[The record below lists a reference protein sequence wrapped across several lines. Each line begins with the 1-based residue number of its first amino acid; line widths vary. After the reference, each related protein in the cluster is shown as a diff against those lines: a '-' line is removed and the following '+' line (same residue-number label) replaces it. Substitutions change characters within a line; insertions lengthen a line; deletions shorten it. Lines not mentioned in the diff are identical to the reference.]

1 VNNRNLIS
9 GERKTRRRPS
19 KKTDAAPSKQPRRP
33 SKKTDAAPS
42 KQPRINLQG
51 RRGSVQDSTL
61 DVRQQLPRKKFTS
74 QGIPIVANIP
84 AVKNQATNPSVSQ
97 KIIPGQT
104 NDLSKN
110 PVAPQDP
117 VATLARIASR
127 KRPSKQSSQQSS
139 SKLVK
144 PPANQQNFH
153 GVVATA
159 SKPNKKFD
167 FDKTLKEFGFDA
179 RILSGNSFKSGPVST
194 PNNKPTKKP
203 FTTFSKPAKN
213 PEVTQ
218 TQAPSRNQVNQK
230 SSPSFTSRG
239 IPIIS
244 SRPKGKKNEKGLSSL
259 IALAGK
265 PENNPVITNPLKP
278 VNQQANPFVQT
289 TQRPS
294 KPIVNVERTNNRKT
308 QNQQASQGKPP
319 NPFRLPSSNPTNPFA
334 QSNQQRSRPSQKV
347 LNSNQ
352 KLDTKFQSSQTSEVN
367 SALGNLQS
375 IADGR
380 GPTFVVKNRARRPSS
395 RAQVKSSKA
404 SLSITTQR
412 SFTEPSNLKL
422 ETQLAEKKAENQ
434 LSETLRSQNANLGQR
449 EENNVSPNS
458 LSSKISS
465 KSNRVGIPRK
475 TSSLGSGRPKLFI
488 DEEEFESSEE
498 NEIRQ
503 TTERIHRKKNSRPKQ
518 KKNKTESRKKKPE
531 KIEQR
536 PPVVGGC
543 FHVCETLIFEV
554 YKLLGGSLCDCVR

>member
-1 VNNRNLIS
+1 MGTLGSGDKATSLPNTKVAPSATQRPRDSDIQSNVIADVRPRPSGPAKQNSKALAALFSVAGKPGKQSEQAKQLPVSNNLNERIKNPKFESGSPSRRSKVDNRNLIS

-33 SKKTDAAPS
+33 SKKTDTAPSKQPRRPSKTDAAPS

-51 RRGSVQDSTL
+51 RRGSVKDNTL

-84 AVKNQATNPSVSQ
+84 AVRNQATNPSASQ
-97 KIIPGQT
+97 KIIPSQT

-144 PPANQQNFH
+144 PPTNQQNFH

-159 SKPNKKFD
+159 AKPNNKFD

-194 PNNKPTKKP
+194 PNNEPTKKP

-213 PEVTQ
+213 FEVTQ

-265 PENNPVITNPLKP
+265 PENNPVI
-278 VNQQANPFVQT
+278 
-289 TQRPS
+289 
-294 KPIVNVERTNNRKT
+294 
-308 QNQQASQGKPP
+308 
-319 NPFRLPSSNPTNPFA
+319 
-334 QSNQQRSRPSQKV
+334 
-347 LNSNQ
+347 
-352 KLDTKFQSSQTSEVN
+352 
-367 SALGNLQS
+367 
-375 IADGR
+375 
-380 GPTFVVKNRARRPSS
+380 
-395 RAQVKSSKA
+395 
-404 SLSITTQR
+404 
-412 SFTEPSNLKL
+412 
-422 ETQLAEKKAENQ
+422 
-434 LSETLRSQNANLGQR
+434 
-449 EENNVSPNS
+449 
-458 LSSKISS
+458 
-465 KSNRVGIPRK
+465 
-475 TSSLGSGRPKLFI
+475 
-488 DEEEFESSEE
+488 
-498 NEIRQ
+498 
-503 TTERIHRKKNSRPKQ
+503 
-518 KKNKTESRKKKPE
+518 
-531 KIEQR
+531 
-536 PPVVGGC
+536 
-543 FHVCETLIFEV
+543 
-554 YKLLGGSLCDCVR
+554 